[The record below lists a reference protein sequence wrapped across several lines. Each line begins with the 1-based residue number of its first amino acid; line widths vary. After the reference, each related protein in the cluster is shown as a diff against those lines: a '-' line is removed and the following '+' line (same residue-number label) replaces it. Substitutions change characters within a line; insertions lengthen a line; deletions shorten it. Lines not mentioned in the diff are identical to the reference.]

1 MSPSL
6 MGLPGPCMVIRLTCL
21 PACPGAASGL
31 SISTTETSAV
41 GDGGSWSVFCAQAV
55 CDGGS
60 WGLVQRS
67 LSGPD
72 ATFLGWRC
80 EVRAILGC

>member
-1 MSPSL
+1 MSPYL
-6 MGLPGPCMVIRLTCL
+6 MGLPGPCTVIWLTHL

-31 SISTTETSAV
+31 SFSTTETSAA
-41 GDGGSWSVFCAQAV
+41 GGGGLWSVFWAQAV

-60 WGLVQRS
+60 WGLVQGS
-67 LSGPD
+67 LLDPD

-80 EVRAILGC
+80 KVRAILGC